1 MLVFY
6 LYLMEFCK
14 VNQSEIMKSRLLNLL
29 LPAILLL
36 TGCVEN
42 QMDSSQTIQWISAY
56 SPELVDSDSKIRIE
70 PTDNLRELIDYQ
82 TSLDGVFHFS
92 PKVNGTARFGSAG
105 RFIDFYPDQGEL
117 KEGQEYECSVNMAR
131 LSGIDTLSNFTF
143 RFRVI
148 RREVKMADM
157 VVRIDPQNADMAVVS
172 GKLVFSHP
180 TAESAAD
187 SQLFS
192 CSDKDALVNVTRTD
206 DQKVLNFVV
215 SNIERKENDR
225 KVTVRYASITSSA
238 TISNN
243 LVIPGLREFKLH
255 SATNVNSS
263 DSYISLEF
271 TDPLDARQ
279 DLDGLITIDRCDV
292 SRIERNG
299 ASVRVF
305 YNASGLANYTL
316 NVSDMVRSSDGR
328 NLQSDFVQEFTQE
341 LIPPAIDVPMSGSI
355 LPDGNNLIFPFKAV
369 NLAAVD
375 VEVVK
380 VYADNVLHFLQDNE
394 IDDHDGLRRA
404 GRLIFKKTIRLDENK
419 SLNLHQWQNFSINL
433 NGLFK
438 QERAA
443 IYNIRLSFR
452 KAYSLYD
459 RTEAGDFDVI
469 SGVTEEDEEEWDKTY
484 AYTYR
489 NAPDYNW
496 WDYSWSEIDDPSK
509 ASYYMDSDRMREYNL
524 LASNLG
530 IIVKKADNDRV
541 WTVVTDI
548 MTAAPLSG
556 VKVTAYNYQLRE
568 IGSGKTDSRG
578 FADFQLSGKPFIVTA
593 TDGVSTSYLKVTDGK
608 EKSTSLFE
616 VSGKSNPG
624 GIKGYVYGERGIWR
638 PGDDIHLTLIV
649 EDKERTLPS
658 NHPVTMELF
667 TPDDMLYDR
676 QVLTKGVNGFY
687 TFCIKTTDDV
697 LTGRWC
703 AKFHVGGSVFNH
715 QVQIETI
722 KPNRLKVNLDLPEVL
737 SAESDTKVGISA
749 TWLTGVIAKGLK
761 TSLEVTLY
769 NNDKP
774 FKEYP
779 KYRFSN
785 PLLNFSESTYE
796 LGVGLLDDFGNAT
809 LDVRMPVPDNAPG
822 MLQAN
827 FLCRVAE
834 VGGDESITS
843 KSLRYSPFSSYV
855 GVDLSDGEYETDKDL
870 LFPVVSVDADGNKV
884 SGRRLEWKIY
894 RLQWQWWWE
903 GSAEDLNRYM
913 EGRSADVVASGVL
926 ITKDGKAEIPFR
938 LDYPSWG
945 RFLVYVKDVDSGH
958 VTGGSVLV
966 DWPEWRGRSDRDG
979 SEGASILSF
988 SMDKD
993 KYEVGETA
1001 QIYLPES
1008 TGGRVLL
1015 SIENGTR
1022 VIARHWV
1029 SLSSG
1034 QDTAYK
1040 LKVTKEMAPNF
1051 YVHATLLQPH
1061 SQTLNDLPVRMYGI
1075 QGAEVIDRNSLLHPL
1090 IDVADEVLPQ
1100 TEFTVRVKERDG
1112 RPMTYT
1118 LAIVDEGLLD
1128 INGFRTPN
1136 AWRTMNMREA
1146 LGVKTWD
1153 IYDNVIGAYAG
1164 KFSSVLSIG
1173 GDEALR
1179 AAAGK
1184 EKRFNPVV
1192 KFMGPFTTDGSTR
1205 SHDITLPMYVG
1216 SVRVMV
1222 VAAQGGAYGSAE
1234 KNVAVRSP
1242 LMLLSTLPRVLSC
1255 GDKVKMPVNLFV
1267 TEEKVKNVDV
1277 SISVDGPVSVD
1288 GKTSKKM
1295 KFTAPGE
1302 DILDFALSCD
1312 SVFSGM
1318 AKITVKAV
1326 SGKHTATETINIE
1339 VRNPHDVVVTSEQ
1352 RVLNDEEKFTWDAA
1366 QNGKVT
1372 LEVSALPSINLEK
1385 VFSFVTNYSHYCTEQ
1400 LSSRAMFLLYGRKFL
1415 AKDKQEKAEQMLQE
1429 ILKEIATRQLS
1440 DGGFRYWS
1448 SSTSAHPWAT
1458 SMAGEVMT
1466 EALNQGFAVPSA
1478 TYQKWIGYQTAQAKK
1493 YSHSVKNAA
1502 DLQQAYRLYTLALA
1516 GKEQTASMNRLKE
1529 SKVISEQAKY
1539 RLAAAYFIA
1548 GKSSVAEEILEKE
1561 AVNPDGDYSTF
1572 WSKLRDDAMKLET
1585 LVQMGKTNLAM
1596 PLARQIAREFASQ
1609 YCSTQEVAFITPAFS
1624 RLADVIDNQKAS
1636 AMISY
1641 GSESKEY
1648 KNVAGIIAMDI
1659 PISSGSVKVRNTAAQ
1674 SLYVSFIN
1682 ERQPSADEV
1691 IAASSNG
1698 AGVSVRYIDSEGKPV
1713 DVTALKQGDEIYAD
1727 ITVVKK
1733 DGLDS
1738 DSMALT
1744 FKVPSGF
1751 EIWNERIYNY
1761 VSSQDKMDVRDDRV
1775 CWYFRLGSNG
1785 KKSFKIKLRAAYEG
1799 EYVLPATIAEDMYR
1813 AECRANTASSKV
1825 KIYR

>member
-6 LYLMEFCK
+6 LHLVEFCK
-14 VNQSEIMKSRLLNLL
+14 VNLSDIMKSRLLNFL

-36 TGCVEN
+36 AGCAEN
-42 QMDSSQTIQWISAY
+42 QMDSSQIIQWISAY

-70 PTDNLRELIDYQ
+70 PTDRLREFIDSQ
-82 TSLDGVFHFS
+82 TPLDGVFRFS
-92 PKVNGTARFGSAG
+92 PKVKGTACIADDG
-105 RFIDFYPDQGEL
+105 RFIDFCPEEGEL
-117 KEGQEYECSVNMAR
+117 KEGQEYECTVNMAR

-143 RFRVI
+143 SFRVI
-148 RREVKMADM
+148 RKEARMSDLE
-157 VVRIDPQNADMAVVS
+157 VRIDPRNTEKAVVS

-180 TAESAAD
+180 AGELAAD

-192 CSDKDALVNVTRTD
+192 CSDKGVLVNVAGTD
-206 DQKVLNFVV
+206 DDKVLDFVI
-215 SNIERKENDR
+215 SNVERRENDYNLTI
-225 KVTVRYASITSSA
+225 KYASATSSA
-238 TISNN
+238 TIRTDV
-243 LVIPGLREFKLH
+243 LIPGSKEFKLH
-255 SATNVNSS
+255 SVTTVSSS
-263 DSYISLEF
+263 DPYISLEF

-279 DLDGLITIDRCDV
+279 DLDGLISIDRCEV

-305 YNASGLANYTL
+305 YNASGLADYTL
-316 NVSDMVRSSDGR
+316 TVSDMVRSSDGR
-328 NLQSDFVQEFTQE
+328 HLQADFVREFTQE
-341 LIPPAIDVPMSGSI
+341 LIPPAIDVPMSGTI
-355 LPDGNNLIFPFKAV
+355 LPDGRNLIFPFKAV

-394 IDDHDGLRRA
+394 IDDRDGLRRS
-404 GRLIFKKTIRLDENK
+404 GRLIYKKTIRLDKNK
-419 SLNLHQWQNFSINL
+419 SLDLHQWQNFSINL

-459 RTEAGDFDVI
+459 RTEAGDFEMLNGI
-469 SGVTEEDEEEWDKTY
+469 TEEDEEEWDKTY
-484 AYTYR
+484 SYTYR

-496 WDYSWSEIDDPSK
+496 WDYSWDEKDDPSK
-509 ASYYMDSDRMREYNL
+509 ASYYMDSNRMREYNL

-548 MTAAPLSG
+548 MTAEPLSG

-568 IGSGKTDSRG
+568 VGYGWTDSKG
-578 FADFQLSGKPFIVTA
+578 FADFKLRGKPFIVTA
-593 TDGVSTSYLKVTDGK
+593 ADGVSTSYLKVSDGK
-608 EKSTSLFE
+608 EKSTSLFD

-624 GIKGYVYGERGIWR
+624 GVKGYTYGERGIWR

-649 EDKERTLPS
+649 EDKQRTLPS

-667 TPDDMLYDR
+667 TPDEMLYDR

-687 TFCIKTTDDV
+687 TFCIKTADDV
-697 LTGRWC
+697 LTGRWN

-722 KPNRLKVNLDLPEVL
+722 KPNRLKVNMDIPEVL
-737 SAESDTKVGISA
+737 SAESNIQAGISA
-749 TWLTGVIAKGLK
+749 AWLTGVIAKGLE

-785 PLLNFSESTYE
+785 PLLSFSESTYE
-796 LGVGLLDDFGNAT
+796 LGAARLDDFGKAA

-843 KSLRYSPFSSYV
+843 KSVRYSPFSSYV
-855 GVDLSDGEYETDKDL
+855 GVDLSEGEYETDKDL

-979 SEGASILSF
+979 AEGASILSF

-993 KYEVGETA
+993 RYEVGGTA
-1001 QIYLPES
+1001 QIYLPKS

-1100 TEFTVRVKERDG
+1100 TKFTVKVKEQNG

-1222 VAAQGGAYGSAE
+1222 VAAQNGAYGSAE
-1234 KNVAVRSP
+1234 RNVAVRSP

-1288 GKTSKKM
+1288 GNTSKKM

-1312 SVFSGM
+1312 SVSSGI

-1415 AKDKQEKAEQMLQE
+1415 AKDKQAKAEQMLRE
-1429 ILKEIATRQLS
+1429 ILKEIAARQLS
-1440 DGGFRYWS
+1440 DGGFRYWN
-1448 SSTSAHPWAT
+1448 SSTSAHPWVT

-1539 RLAAAYFIA
+1539 RLASAYFIA
-1548 GKSSVAEEILEKE
+1548 GKPSVAEEILEKE

-1572 WSKLRDDAMKLET
+1572 WSKLRDDAMKLEA

-1596 PLARQIAREFASQ
+1596 PLARQIATAFSSQ
-1609 YCSTQEVAFITPAFS
+1609 YCMTQEVAFVSTAFS
-1624 RLADVIDNQKAS
+1624 RLAEVVGSQNAS
-1636 AMISY
+1636 AVVSY
-1641 GSESKEY
+1641 GDEGKEF
-1648 KNVAGIIAMDI
+1648 KNIRGIIAMDI
-1659 PISSGSVKVRNTAAQ
+1659 PVSAGSAKVRNTAAQ
-1674 SLYVSFIN
+1674 SLYVSLIN

-1691 IAASSNG
+1691 IAAQSNG

-1744 FKVPSGF
+1744 YKVPSGF

-1775 CWYFRLGSNG
+1775 CWYFSLGGKG

-1799 EYVLPATIAEDMYR
+1799 EFIFPATIVEDMYR
-1813 AECRANTASSKV
+1813 ADCRACTASSKV
-1825 KIYR
+1825 KISK